1 VQNGCDLWIF
11 PARNGGKIIEIVGHN
26 TAKLRL
32 DERIYEVISIIKPTH
47 MTEPYNFLEGNLWVT
62 RKGFYNDKLV
72 NRVYHLINHH
82 IYSTYKMD
90 GPTECATYW
99 LVSGRGN
106 INEIT
111 YEKACAL
118 VNERVGY
125 VEDSDLAVKFGP
137 NDEPAIPYE
146 VNQDW

>member
-1 VQNGCDLWIF
+1 M
-11 PARNGGKIIEIVGHN
+11 EIVGNN

-47 MTEPYNFLEGNLWVT
+47 KTEPYTFLEGNLQIA

-72 NRVYHLINHH
+72 NRVYHVINHH
-82 IYSTYKMD
+82 IYSTHKMD
-90 GPTECATYW
+90 GPTDRVSYW

-106 INEIT
+106 INEIS
-111 YEKACAL
+111 YERAFAL

-125 VEDSDLAVKFGP
+125 IEDSDMDLGVET
-137 NDEPAIPYE
+137 DPAIPYQ